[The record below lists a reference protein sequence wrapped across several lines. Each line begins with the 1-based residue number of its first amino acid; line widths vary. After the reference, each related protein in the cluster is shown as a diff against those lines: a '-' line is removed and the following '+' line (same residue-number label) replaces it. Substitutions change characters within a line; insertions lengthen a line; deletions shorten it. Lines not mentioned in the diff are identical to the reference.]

1 VAPLNDIRI
10 IDITRALAGPYC
22 TMMLGDFGADVIKV
36 ERPETGDDSRG
47 WGPPF
52 VGKPYSSY
60 PGQSA
65 YFLSANRNKRS
76 LTVNLKTPGGQE
88 IINKLAEISDVL
100 IENYRTGVLDMM
112 GLGFE
117 DLQKVNP
124 ALIYCS
130 ISGYGRTGPF
140 RAKPGYDAIIQAEGG
155 LMSITGPTQGP
166 PSRVGVPII
175 DITSGMFA
183 ASAILAALLERE
195 STGQGQHID
204 VSLFDTETVL
214 LANVA
219 SSYLLSGEPPQRQGN
234 AHPNI
239 APYEPF
245 QASDKGF
252 MLGAANQGQW
262 KKLCQLIDRMDMI
275 EDPRFKDNQSRVK
288 NRDELN
294 QILNEIFE
302 TRMAEEWLTLLEE
315 AGLPCGP
322 INSIPEVFQHPQI
335 EARGLVQEVDHPQT
349 GKVSLTGFPY
359 KLSRTPVELRL
370 APPGLGE
377 HNQEIL
383 VDLLGYSEDQVKRF
397 KAEGVI

>member
-1 VAPLNDIRI
+1 
-10 IDITRALAGPYC
+10 
-22 TMMLGDFGADVIKV
+22 MMLGDFGADVIKV